1 MDNLQLLSE
10 RLTLI
15 SEYNYYL
22 PEKIAEDEDE
32 SLADLEGESSDD
44 QTFEEKPEVEDTQ
57 DDNTS
62 EDNVEI
68 SDDGTEVEIDV
79 TDIVGQQEKINQS
92 IEDLTN
98 NISNILNNVEQT
110 VSGIKT
116 DMVNNINTVN
126 SKISDV
132 KDELTNQMKKR
143 NPTPEEQLELRS
155 MQSYPYNLK
164 LTDYWKPTYEK
175 KEGLVN
181 SNEKPNSKYD
191 VKIGNGVE
199 SPEKEEDEFVLKAGD
214 VFNYNDSQVK
224 NSF

>member
-1 MDNLQLLSE
+1 
-10 RLTLI
+10 
-15 SEYNYYL
+15 
-22 PEKIAEDEDE
+22 
-32 SLADLEGESSDD
+32 
-44 QTFEEKPEVEDTQ
+44 
-57 DDNTS
+57 
-62 EDNVEI
+62 
-68 SDDGTEVEIDV
+68 
-79 TDIVGQQEKINQS
+79 
-92 IEDLTN
+92 
-98 NISNILNNVEQT
+98 
-110 VSGIKT
+110 
-116 DMVNNINTVN
+116 
-126 SKISDV
+126 
-132 KDELTNQMKKR
+132 MKKR